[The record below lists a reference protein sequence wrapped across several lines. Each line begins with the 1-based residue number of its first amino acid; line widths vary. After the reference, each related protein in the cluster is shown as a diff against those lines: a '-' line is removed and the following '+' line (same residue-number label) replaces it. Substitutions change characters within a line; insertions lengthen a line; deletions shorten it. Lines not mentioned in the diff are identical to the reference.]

1 MGDEVSSHFSSSV
14 LGYTLTRKKVG
25 VIFFLWKIWW
35 IKKVVLPLGYN
46 SKTSEMIKET
56 NYRLFLNEFSKLMEK
71 HFNKMDKTC
80 YLNGRDEVVSI
91 TLEQQT
97 PLFVNFFWTQREEI
111 DLEGS
116 LKLMKYL
123 SKDQDIMFYNLN
135 YRDRLNREV
144 ERFLLENI
152 HTPIYI

>member
-1 MGDEVSSHFSSSV
+1 
-14 LGYTLTRKKVG
+14 
-25 VIFFLWKIWW
+25 
-35 IKKVVLPLGYN
+35 
-46 SKTSEMIKET
+46 MIEQT

-91 TLEQQT
+91 TLEQQI
-97 PLFVNFFWTQREEI
+97 PLFMDLFWEEM
-111 DLEGS
+111 LETDKDNT
-116 LKLMKYL
+116 LKVLVYL
-123 SKDQDIMFYNLN
+123 TKDQDLMFYNLN
-135 YRDRLNREV
+135 YRDRLNRKI